1 VDASI
6 GELFGLAA
14 LGANM
19 HSLYKVAALAA
30 AAGSLAACATVTR
43 GSSTAWEV
51 NTTPPGA
58 TVRTSNGM
66 ICESTP
72 CSITMSR
79 KAEFSA
85 TISKPGYKSVD
96 MKVTTKIATAGGA
109 GMAGN
114 VLLGG
119 LIGAGVDVATGAM
132 NDLTPNPVNI
142 VMEKDEAKPAVTAA
156 APEPAKAVAP
166 PAAQPPAAA
175 GQAKPAAD
183 QAKPTSGALK

>member
-1 VDASI
+1 
-6 GELFGLAA
+6 
-14 LGANM
+14 M

-58 TVRTSNGM
+58 TVRTSNGQA
-66 ICESTP
+66 CDSTP
-72 CSITMSR
+72 CSIKMSR
-79 KAEFSA
+79 KSEFSA
-85 TISKPGYKSVD
+85 TIAKPGYKSVD
-96 MKVTTKIATAGGA
+96 VKVTTKISSAGGA

-114 VLLGG
+114 VLVGG

-142 VMEKDEAKPAVTAA
+142 VLEKEEAKPAVAA
-156 APEPAKAVAP
+156 AAPTAPEPAKAVAP
-166 PAAQPPAAA
+166 PAQPPAAA
-175 GQAKPAAD
+175 EPAKPSAD
-183 QAKPTSGALK
+183 QTKPSSGVKK